1 MADNITTF
9 NIVYNPAQAEQQT
22 QALIQQLE
30 SKYKLTLNVDLKTSE
45 LQSSIKSSVE
55 AASKQASTSANVGE
69 RRKSTV
75 SCLLHWICPPQYG
88 GNAERAGR
96 ENGSARQGT
105 VKKTTEMVCVRS
117 TWHLDNGCPGNSRMS
132 WLLTCGGD
140 ITGAMGNAKGI
151 VKRSGTETI
160 RT

>member
-75 SCLLHWICPPQYG
+75 SCLLY
-88 GNAERAGR
+88 
-96 ENGSARQGT
+96 
-105 VKKTTEMVCVRS
+105 
-117 TWHLDNGCPGNSRMS
+117 
-132 WLLTCGGD
+132 
-140 ITGAMGNAKGI
+140 
-151 VKRSGTETI
+151 
-160 RT
+160 